1 MAEKID
7 VTTMEFLNYLD
18 GKCEGKYEEKRK
30 AMIAATEKANA
41 AKKAKTAEKRKDVD
55 EPIRTA
61 ILDIVGADNIVS
73 ADLAEKVRAYDGLGE
88 IKTAKVVAVANALR
102 DEGVLVAERVVVAKG
117 ARNAYR
123 KA

>member
-7 VTTMEFLNYLD
+7 VTTREFLDYLD

-73 ADLAEKVRAYDGLGE
+73 ADLAEKVKGYEGLGD

-102 DEGVLVAERVVVAKG
+102 DEGVLVAEKVIVAKG
-117 ARNAYR
+117 VRNAYR